1 MYLGG
6 GLLKEL
12 FGVFFLSQIML
23 RHPLLLIHRIR
34 KGLEM

>member
-1 MYLGG
+1 
-6 GLLKEL
+6 LLKEL
-12 FGVFFLSQIML
+12 FGSLLLLSQIML